1 MWYLQDLMDAAIRQI
16 VFRAIIIFIIGFL
29 VGFFVGCDTPY
40 TGFLGAGDIDGYLE
54 RAGEETVCLADGFD
68 SICIRTIPGKDGR
81 DGRDGRDGKDGESI
95 IGPRGE
101 SGPQGEPGRDGAVV
115 YLELEKIVTEIE
127 TVEVPVIEKEIFV
140 LHVSRTETTYIT
152 PIGAVFVPENAP
164 VVAPSDVRIT
174 PVQSPPAPISPPE
187 QSEDNPPTPPGL
199 TDPVLP
205 DDGEIWHVMYRNDNG
220 RLTVY
225 VYPRERDIQTVPPL
239 EISKDF
245 GNEIQGTKEQVNY
258 ILEIALA
265 EENATLGH
273 IGGVQGIVN

>member
-1 MWYLQDLMDAAIRQI
+1 MKWLLCALGLA
-16 VFRAIIIFIIGFL
+16 VIFI
-29 VGFFVGCDTPY
+29 GCDTPY

-54 RAGEETVCLADGFD
+54 SAGAETVCLADGFD
-68 SICIRTIPGKDGR
+68 SICIQTIPGLPGSDGK
-81 DGRDGRDGKDGESI
+81 DGRDGKDGKSI

-101 SGPQGEPGRDGAVV
+101 RGPEGEPGRNGSVV

-164 VVAPSDVRIT
+164 IVAPSDIRIT
-174 PVQSPPAPISPPE
+174 PVQSPPAQGAS
-187 QSEDNPPTPPGL
+187 NPPTPPGL
-199 TDPVLP
+199 TEPSLP

-225 VYPRERDIQTVPPL
+225 VYPRERDIQTVPPF

-245 GNEIQGTKEQVNY
+245 GNEIQGTKEDVNF
-258 ILEIALA
+258 ILQRALE
-265 EENATLGH
+265 EENATLVDV
-273 IGGVQGIVN
+273 GGVQGVVN

>member
-1 MWYLQDLMDAAIRQI
+1 MAK
-16 VFRAIIIFIIGFL
+16 
-29 VGFFVGCDTPY
+29 
-40 TGFLGAGDIDGYLE
+40 
-54 RAGEETVCLADGFD
+54 TVNL
-68 SICIRTIPGKDGR
+68 S
-81 DGRDGRDGKDGESI
+81 SV
-95 IGPRGE
+95 
-101 SGPQGEPGRDGAVV
+101 PQGEPGRDGAVV

-152 PIGAVFVPENAP
+152 PIGEIYVPENSPVIAP
-164 VVAPSDVRIT
+164 PDVRIT
-174 PVQSPPAPISPPE
+174 PISPPE
-187 QSEDNPPTPPGL
+187 QGASHPPTPPPTPLPTPPGL
-199 TDPVLP
+199 TEPSLP
-205 DDGEIWHVMYRNDNG
+205 DNGEIWHVMYRNDNG

-265 EENATLGH
+265 EEKCYTRHSRRCPGHRELG
-273 IGGVQGIVN
+273 GCESEYT